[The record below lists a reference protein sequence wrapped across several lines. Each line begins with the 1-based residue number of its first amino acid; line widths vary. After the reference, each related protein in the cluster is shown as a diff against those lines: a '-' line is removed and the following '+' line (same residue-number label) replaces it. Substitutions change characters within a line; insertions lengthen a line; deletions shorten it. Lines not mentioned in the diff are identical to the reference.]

1 MKWRE
6 TQEISGKLAQ
16 NNIVEHKFNKKYNES
31 TQSELANEKTGC
43 QLRLQELYLWSAF
56 EAHS

>member
-31 TQSELANEKTGC
+31 T
-43 QLRLQELYLWSAF
+43 
-56 EAHS
+56 